1 MMQTAG
7 KPIVRRG
14 VLLRTTPLAVR
25 EGTSSISGK
34 KRRELVGLIPYNS
47 KSVDLGGFQE
57 IVTPSAFLETLRQGI
72 DVKALFAHDVARPLG
87 RVKNGS
93 LRLRNTPEGLEC
105 IAILPDTSYAADLYE
120 LVKRGD
126 VNTMSFGFNQAK
138 TKEKTE
144 GGKTVSYLLSVNLL
158 EVSFGVVFPAYE
170 ATSTSAR
177 IDPGALPR
185 YLSSLETAELVRLH
199 EAFSKPS
206 SLKPSDAD
214 TRKFLEG
221 LLAATK
227 RA

>member
-1 MMQTAG
+1 MIQSAG

-14 VLLRTTPLAVR
+14 VLLRTTPLAIR
-25 EGTSSISGK
+25 EATSSISGK

-57 IVTPSAFLETLRQGI
+57 IVTPSAFLETMRQGI

-105 IAILPDTSYAADLYE
+105 IAVLPETSYAEDLYQ

-138 TKEKTE
+138 TKETTE
-144 GGKTVSYLLSVNLL
+144 GGKTISHLLSVNLL

-185 YLSSLETAELVRLH
+185 YLSSLETAELMRLH
-199 EAFSKPS
+199 KAFCQPS
-206 SLKPSDAD
+206 SLKQGNSD
-214 TRKFLEG
+214 TKKFLEG
-221 LLAATK
+221 LHAAAM
-227 RA
+227 RV